1 MLNGTEVS
9 GRMEGRLSDGRRKGG
24 GVKGIYG
31 KIVTFYRSGNKYSII
46 ENKNSKIPI
55 IF

>member
-1 MLNGTEVS
+1 MALRFPEEWKGGLVTEG
-9 GRMEGRLSDGRRKGG
+9 GRGG